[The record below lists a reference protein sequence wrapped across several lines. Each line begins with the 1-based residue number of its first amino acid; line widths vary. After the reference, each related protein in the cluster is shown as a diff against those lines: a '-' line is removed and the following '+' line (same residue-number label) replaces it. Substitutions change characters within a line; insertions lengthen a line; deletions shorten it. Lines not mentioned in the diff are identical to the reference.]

1 MLAPDVVQLQYGRTL
16 WVESTAGADVVEVHA
31 PDGQVELRFKVTEDG
46 VVLQLEANRIS
57 LKAKQSLDL
66 TAEGDVRIQGARVFI
81 N

>member
-1 MLAPDVVQLQYGRTL
+1 MLGREVVQLQYGRTL
-16 WVESTAGADVVEVHA
+16 SVESAAGVDTVEVRA
-31 PDGQVELRFKVTEDG
+31 ADGQVELRFKVTEDG

-66 TAEGDVRIQGARVFI
+66 SAEGDVRIQGARVFI